1 MNKRKQQKKK
11 LREKRIQK
19 EKNIRTNNT
28 ASVGCALCVN
38 GIEHNHADENKTFIE
53 NL

>member
-11 LREKRIQK
+11 LREKRIKK
-19 EKNIRTNNT
+19 EKNIRNNNT
-28 ASVGCALCVN
+28 ASTGCLLCAN
-38 GIEHNHADENKTFIE
+38 GIEHNHENENFIE